1 MSKDYYNTLNVEKGA
16 SKDEVKKAFR
26 KLAHE
31 HHPDKG
37 GDQEKFKE
45 VNEAYQVLSDE
56 TKRSQ
61 YDQFG
66 SSFDQAGG
74 GGGGFGGF
82 SGGGQGFGGQGVN
95 FEDLGD
101 MFSGMFGG
109 GDRRTRQA
117 QGSHIQVDMQLSF
130 KEAVFGVEKEIQVSK
145 NNGCERCGGLG
156 AEPGSS
162 MKTCTTCSGSGVQEK
177 MQQTIL
183 GAIRSRVACESCTG
197 QGETPEKKCSTCD
210 GSGMEYGKKSLRV
223 DVPAGVENG
232 MKIRVR
238 GQGESIGAS
247 GVAGDLYVVLYVKTD
262 PRFERVG
269 EHIFTNHKIGF
280 TQAALGD
287 EVEVETLE
295 GKVKLKV
302 PAGTQSGDKLRLRG
316 KGVPKARGRGDMIV
330 VMLVVTPKK
339 VTRNQKKLLEDL
351 DLNEK

>member
-1 MSKDYYNTLNVEKGA
+1 MSKDYYKILGVEKGA
-16 SKDEVKKAFR
+16 DKNEIKRAFR

-37 GDQEKFKE
+37 GDQDKFKE
-45 VNEAYQVLSDE
+45 INEAYQVLSDD

-66 SSFDQAGG
+66 STFDQAGG
-74 GGGGFGGF
+74 AGGFGGF
-82 SGGGQGFGGQGVN
+82 GGQGFSGQGMN

-101 MFSGMFGG
+101 MFSGMFSRGG
-109 GDRRTRQA
+109 GRSRRA

-145 NNGCERCGGLG
+145 NNSCDRCGGVG
-156 AEPGSS
+156 SEPGSS
-162 MKTCTTCSGSGVQEK
+162 MKTCSTCSGSGVQEK
-177 MQQTIL
+177 VQQTIL
-183 GAIRSRVACESCTG
+183 GSIKARTACESC
-197 QGETPEKKCSTCD
+197 QGRGEEPEDPCSTCG

-223 DVPAGVENG
+223 EVPAGVDNG

-247 GVAGDLYVVLYVKTD
+247 GVAGDLYVVLYVKPD

-269 EHIFTNHKIGF
+269 EHIYTHHKIGF

-287 EVEVETLE
+287 EVSIETLN

-302 PAGTQSGDKLRLRG
+302 PSGTQSSDKLRLRG

-330 VMLVVTPKK
+330 VVQVVTPKK
-339 VTRNQKKLLEDL
+339 VSRKQKKLLGEL
-351 DLNEK
+351 DLKE

>member
-1 MSKDYYNTLNVEKGA
+1 MSKDYYKILGVEKGA
-16 SKDEVKKAFR
+16 GKDEVKRAFR

-45 VNEAYQVLSDE
+45 INEAYQVLSDD

-66 SSFDQAGG
+66 STFDQAGG
-74 GGGGFGGF
+74 AGGFGGF
-82 SGGGQGFGGQGVN
+82 GQGFGGQGVN

-109 GDRRTRQA
+109 GGGRTRRA
-117 QGSHIQVDMQLSF
+117 QGSHIQVDLQLSF

-145 NNGCERCGGLG
+145 NNSCERCGGVG

-162 MKTCTTCSGSGVQEK
+162 MKTCGTCSGSGVQEK
-177 MQQTIL
+177 VQQTML
-183 GAIRSRVACESCTG
+183 GAIKSRIACENCQG
-197 QGETPEKKCSTCD
+197 QGEVPETKCSTCH

-223 DVPAGVENG
+223 DIPAGVDNG

-238 GQGESIGAS
+238 GQGESIGSA
-247 GVAGDLYVVLYVKTD
+247 GVAGDLYVVLYVKPD
-262 PRFERVG
+262 ERFERAG
-269 EHIFTNHKIGF
+269 EHIYTKQKVGF

-287 EVEVETLE
+287 ELQVETLD
-295 GKVKLKV
+295 GKVKLKI
-302 PAGTQSGDKLRLRG
+302 PAGTQSGDKLRLKG
-316 KGVPKARGRGDMIV
+316 KGVPKRHGRGDMIV
-330 VMLVVTPKK
+330 VVQVVTPKK
-339 VTRNQKKLLEDL
+339 LSRKQKKLMEEL
-351 DLNEK
+351 DLNE

>member
-1 MSKDYYNTLNVEKGA
+1 MSKDYYKTLNVEKGA
-16 SKDEVKKAFR
+16 SKDDIKVAFR

-37 GDQEKFKE
+37 GDQERFKE

-66 SSFDQAGG
+66 SSFDQPGG

-82 SGGGQGFGGQGVN
+82 NQGFSSEGVN
-95 FEDLGD
+95 FDDLGD

-109 GDRRTRQA
+109 NRGGSRTRQA

-145 NNGCERCGGLG
+145 NNSCERCGGVG
-156 AEPGSS
+156 AEPGST
-162 MKTCTTCSGSGVQEK
+162 MKTCDTCEGSGVQEK
-177 MQQTIL
+177 VQNTIL
-183 GAIRSRVACESCTG
+183 GAIRSRTACDPCTG
-197 QGETPEKKCSTCD
+197 RGEVPESLCSTCG

-223 DVPAGVENG
+223 EVPSGVENG

-247 GVAGDLYVVLYVKTD
+247 GVAGDLYVILHVKLD

-269 EHIFTNHKIGF
+269 EHIYTQHDIGF

-287 EVEVETLE
+287 EVKVETLE
-295 GKVKLKV
+295 GKVKLKI
-302 PAGTQSGDKLRLRG
+302 PAGTQSGDKLRLRS
-316 KGVPKARGRGDMIV
+316 KGVPKARSRGDMIV
-330 VMLVVTPKK
+330 IIQVVTPKK
-339 VTRNQKKLLEDL
+339 VSRKEKKLLEEL
-351 DLNEK
+351 DLKE